1 MFVKP
6 VKGRSVRCPVKGEL
20 LSELGQNVPD
30 NVFWRTRLNQG
41 DVVVEHVKKAK
52 EQKV

>member
-20 LSELGQNVPD
+20 LPESGQDVPN

-41 DVVVEHVKKAK
+41 DVVPGNPQKVK
-52 EQKV
+52 EQKA